1 MSSLHQIK
9 KKKNGVLAR
18 MAMDA
23 ANRLSA
29 IAAEMEQLQNQIQ
42 VTRRRLNNLLIS
54 VRTMDPSL
62 KEARIRATRE
72 HIEGLETR
80 QQALRAE
87 QEDLIVRAVTRGP
100 RGY

>member
-1 MSSLHQIK
+1 
-9 KKKNGVLAR
+9 

-29 IAAEMEQLQNQIQ
+29 IAAEMVIVKNEIKEHHR
-42 VTRRRLNNLLIS
+42 VLNCLLKS
-54 VRTMDPSL
+54 VRTMDPAN

-72 HIEGLETR
+72 RIDGLEER

-87 QEDLIVRAVTRGP
+87 QEGLIVRAVTLGDRENH
-100 RGY
+100 